1 MSKSG
6 QNISFYIIYYRIY
19 LQGLYIYSVRNKQDK
34 STLSNT
40 QTNKIK
46 KKKKKNKKKKKKKN
60 QKKKREG
67 NIHDKTYCKVLSLSK
82 KRKKKKVSSYIQ

>member
-1 MSKSG
+1 MSKTG

-19 LQGLYIYSVRNKQDK
+19 LQGLYIYSVGNKQDK

-40 QTNKIK
+40 QTHKI
-46 KKKKKNKKKKKKKN
+46 KKKKKKKN

>member
-1 MSKSG
+1 MSKTG

-19 LQGLYIYSVRNKQDK
+19 LQGLYIYSVGNKQDK

-46 KKKKKNKKKKKKKN
+46 KKKKKKI
-60 QKKKREG
+60 KKRRERETSMTRL
-67 NIHDKTYCKVLSLSK
+67 IVRSYHSPK
-82 KRKKKKVSSYIQ
+82 KEKGKR

>member
-1 MSKSG
+1 MSKTG
-6 QNISFYIIYYRIY
+6 QNISLYIIYYRIY

-34 STLSNT
+34 LIHT
-40 QTNKIK
+40 I
-46 KKKKKNKKKKKKKN
+46 KNKHTQNKKKKKKN

-67 NIHDKTYCKVLSLSK
+67 NIHYKTYCKVLSLFK

>member
-1 MSKSG
+1 MSKTG

-46 KKKKKNKKKKKKKN
+46 KKKKKK
-60 QKKKREG
+60 
-67 NIHDKTYCKVLSLSK
+67 SK
-82 KRKKKKVSSYIQ
+82 KEERGKHP

>member
-1 MSKSG
+1 MSKTG
-6 QNISFYIIYYRIY
+6 QNISLYIIYYRIY

-40 QTNKIK
+40 QTHKI
-46 KKKKKNKKKKKKKN
+46 KKKKKKN

-67 NIHDKTYCKVLSLSK
+67 NIHYKTYCKVLSLFK

>member
-46 KKKKKNKKKKKKKN
+46 KKKKKKI
-60 QKKKREG
+60 KKRRERETSMTRL
-67 NIHDKTYCKVLSLSK
+67 IVRSYHSPKKE
-82 KRKKKKVSSYIQ
+82 KRKR